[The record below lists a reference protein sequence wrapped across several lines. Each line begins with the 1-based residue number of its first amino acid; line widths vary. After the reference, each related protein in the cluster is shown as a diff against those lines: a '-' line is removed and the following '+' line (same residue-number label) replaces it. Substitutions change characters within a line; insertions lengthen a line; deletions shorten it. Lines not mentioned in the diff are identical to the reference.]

1 MAMKKLIIISL
12 ALISLT
18 LGQWGSLEH
27 AFHQHAPGEQCDYC
41 LSAKSLDHG
50 LITTPVIPVSG
61 YSISAQAVTH
71 PIVATHSSHRHY
83 PARAPPRFI

>member
-1 MAMKKLIIISL
+1 MKKLLIISL

-27 AFHQHAPGEQCDYC
+27 AFHKHAPGEQCDIC

-50 LITTPVIPVSG
+50 LITLPALVVSTNT
-61 YSISAQAVTH
+61 QAEHNTTVLYQVTGN
-71 PIVATHSSHRHY
+71 SLRHY
-83 PARAPPRFI
+83 SARAPPRFI